1 MKKFLFL
8 ILALGCFLPAG
19 AQSVNANYDRNALTV
34 IAVHHNDRYDA
45 MSDAYLKAYFPG
57 GEKFDDNMVNTRY
70 ITVNY
75 PRFEKREDT
84 NVSSYLREHGSMDL
98 QFLLGKED
106 VPRQIVAKWF
116 NRAPGG
122 LMNMNLINKR
132 ADYNATDQTYNIAT
146 AQALGEYLLHGDGVK
161 LVDNSYILVVDHSVP
176 VRTEDSKNID
186 GKVDKITYSTQ
197 AIGYL
202 FKLSFEDIQ
211 RQAVYDQWIY
221 PEDDQ
226 ATKEAKKAGFER
238 IFFPISLVNTGDAFC
253 SSSIDPT
260 RNSDETR
267 ALRDAIWECS
277 GALINTF
284 EKEVEAWKVK
294 TTIYKTHPIVS
305 KVGAKEG
312 IKNMSRFEVLEY
324 LLDEEGN
331 VSTRRKGFVRA
342 TTVANNTS
350 TSKGHSATSQF
361 YQIAGTKLEPGMLLK
376 EKQSLNLDAK
386 ALYYGGASKGFG
398 AEADMAFSMSDA
410 GSCSHFRVGA
420 TFFPYKAGTQG
431 PVDETGTYYQLT
443 QDITS
448 IAIRMG
454 YGYGIRPFRQLEV
467 IPVAYLLA
475 DGLSHRER
483 SSSSDNSDEAAK
495 KAAMREIGWGLE
507 AGVDANITIFYPVKL
522 NAGAYYSLPLLGG
535 ADWQV
540 YKAAL
545 EQIGQSRKGL
555 TWRAG
560 LVFEF

>member
-1 MKKFLFL
+1 MKKILFL
-8 ILALGCFLPAG
+8 ILALGFILPAG

-34 IAVHHNDRYDA
+34 IAVHHGDRYDA
-45 MSDAYLKAYFPG
+45 ISDAYLKAYFPG

-84 NVSSYLREHGSMDL
+84 YASSYLREHGGDVQL
-98 QFLLGKED
+98 LLGKED

-132 ADYNATDQTYNIAT
+132 ADYNATDQTYNIAA

-176 VRTEDSKNID
+176 VRKEERNNYD
-186 GKVDKITYSTQ
+186 GKVNRITYSTQ

-202 FKLSFEDIQ
+202 FKLTFEDLQ

-221 PEDDQ
+221 PEDDP

-238 IFFPISLVNTGDAFC
+238 IFFPISLVKMGDAF
-253 SSSIDPT
+253 SSGSIDPT

-277 GALINTF
+277 GAIIETF

-294 TTIYKTHPIVS
+294 TTIYKTRPIVS
-305 KVGAKEG
+305 KVGIKEG

-324 LLDEEGN
+324 LLDEDGN
-331 VSTRRKGFVRA
+331 VSTRRKGYVRA

-376 EKQSLNLDAK
+376 EKKSANMDAK

-398 AEADMAFSMSDA
+398 AELDMLFGMSNG
-410 GSCSHFRVGA
+410 GSCSHFRFSG
-420 TFFPYKAGTQG
+420 TLFPFKSIGDYA
-431 PVDETGTYYQLT
+431 ELT
-443 QDITS
+443 AID
-448 IAIRMG
+448 IRMG
-454 YGYGIRPFRQLEV
+454 YGYGIRPFRQLEL
-467 IPVAYLLA
+467 IPGASVLCDYLTPRTRGGSESEQAFLKKTSWCLEP
-475 DGLSHRER
+475 GL
-483 SSSSDNSDEAAK
+483 DMN
-495 KAAMREIGWGLE
+495 L
-507 AGVDANITIFYPVKL
+507 TIFYPVKI
-522 NAGAYYSLPLLGG
+522 NAGAFYSLPILKGVEWSDYNEAL
-535 ADWQV
+535 
-540 YKAAL
+540 KAT
-545 EQIGQSRKGL
+545 GQGRTGF